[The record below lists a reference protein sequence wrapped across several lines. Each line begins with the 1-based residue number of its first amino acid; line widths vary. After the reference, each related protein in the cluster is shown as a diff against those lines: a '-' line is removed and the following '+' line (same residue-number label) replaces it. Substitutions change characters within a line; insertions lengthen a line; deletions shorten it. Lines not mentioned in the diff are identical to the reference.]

1 MAREKPAITG
11 MNLTAKQ
18 LMELEGCTRCGEC
31 ENWCPTYAAKDKDIA
46 ISPKDKIRRWREF
59 VNSQYGL
66 KAKLFG
72 PAKITDEQ
80 IQQFTDDLYHCT
92 TCGAC
97 GTTCEAGIDT
107 IELWESLRANLVKRG
122 QGPYGKQS
130 FFPGLIGKDHNPY
143 QKDQASRLD
152 WVPEDVTIADK
163 SDIVYFTGCT
173 AGYNI
178 QKLALATSR
187 VLTKLDV
194 EFTMLGEEEW
204 CCGSALIRTGQQHID
219 DVPKLAALHNIEA
232 LQAKGAKRVLFAC
245 AGCFRAAT
253 IDWKRAYGKELP
265 FETVHIA
272 KFLAEPEQL
281 NKLNSMWEGRIDKKI
296 TYHDP
301 CHLGRHVG
309 VYEEPRKV
317 LQSIPGVEFV
327 EMERNRDLQR
337 CCGAGGGVKAGI
349 SDLAL
354 GVAED
359 RVSDAKETGA
369 DILASAC
376 PFCVRNLSDGN
387 DETAEAGKMDE
398 VEDLI
403 VLVAKTLGLSVE

>member
-1 MAREKPAITG
+1 MAKQNPAITG

-18 LMELEGCTRCGEC
+18 LMELDACTRCGEC

-59 VNSQYGL
+59 MNSQYGL

-80 IQQFTDDLYHCT
+80 VKQFCDDLYHCT
-92 TCGAC
+92 TCGVC

-107 IELWESLRANLVKRG
+107 IELWEGLRANLVKRG

-143 QKDQASRLD
+143 QKDQANRLD

-163 SDIVYFTGCT
+163 ADIAYFTGCT

-178 QKLALATSR
+178 QKLAFATSR
-187 VLTKLDV
+187 VLTKLGV
-194 EFTMLGEEEW
+194 EFTMLGEDEW
-204 CCGSALIRTGQQHID
+204 CCGSALIRTGQQHLN
-219 DVPKLAALHNIEA
+219 DVPRLAALHNIEA
-232 LQAKGAKRVLFAC
+232 LEAKGAKRVLFAC
-245 AGCFRAAT
+245 AGCFRAAS

-265 FETVHIA
+265 FEVLHISQ
-272 KFLAEPEQL
+272 FLAEPEQL
-281 NKLNSMWEGRIDKKI
+281 NKLNSMWVGSLDKKV

-317 LQSIPGVEFV
+317 LQSIPGVELV

-349 SDLAL
+349 GDLAL
-354 GVAED
+354 GVAKG

-369 DILASAC
+369 DILSSAC
-376 PFCVRNLSDGN
+376 PFCLRNLGDGN
-387 DETAEAGKMDE
+387 NETDEAGKMGE